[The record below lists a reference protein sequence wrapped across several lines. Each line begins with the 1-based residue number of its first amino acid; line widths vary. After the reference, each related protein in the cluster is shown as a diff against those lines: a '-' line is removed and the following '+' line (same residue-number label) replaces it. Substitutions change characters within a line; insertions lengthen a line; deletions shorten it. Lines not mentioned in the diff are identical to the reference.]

1 MYGQGR
7 FAWSAAVG
15 ALFLITTSAG
25 CGPSASSICSDIDEC
40 VGLSERDFDDCVDD
54 IEDLERDADREGCLE
69 EYDEALLCFED
80 TYRCDDD
87 RVETR
92 CEDENEDL
100 ARCIN

>member
-1 MYGQGR
+1 MHGQGKIALSTVLGGLLL
-7 FAWSAAVG
+7 FAN
-15 ALFLITTSAG
+15 TTG

-40 VGLSERDFDDCVDD
+40 VGLSNRDFEDCVDD

-80 TYRCDDD
+80 TFRCRDD

-92 CEDENEDL
+92 CGDEVQDL
-100 ARCIN
+100 NRCIN